1 MPLEP
6 HTASD
11 LRDLARILRG
21 MSQTVD
27 NGLLVV
33 GDRLTS
39 AVDVIGT
46 LTRRFESL
54 PGELE
59 TEALRAASNSLDE
72 VSKHIPAMADAL
84 VNEKTTLSR
93 LTSHNQLVGAS
104 IAQLKKTV
112 SVISVLAMN
121 AQIETAHINM
131 VGEDFAAFAKEI
143 VRLSKKAEATI
154 EDYIG
159 EHAKLAGL
167 LAEAGQAHE
176 RFLSTQDETLNVA
189 GQKLAESL
197 RTIETRRR
205 RAADVAAEIGTTS
218 KNIGDEIGAVVMALQ
233 IGDITRQ
240 RLEHVVDT
248 LEACASIGAPGGD
261 RGEVPPWAQGLADG
275 QRNGLV
281 AVILRMESAQL
292 EHAAKEFDV
301 KLRKVIG
308 SVHQLGAEASG
319 IVRLGGATFG
329 SEEYRNRN
337 FLEDLD
343 ESLRRAN
350 GLISQCEAA
359 RRNVD
364 AVIATLAASLDGLL
378 ARISSVKDVETEMRL
393 VGLNTA
399 LKCGRLGAQGRT
411 LSVISHE
418 LRAYANQT
426 VEDADRLT
434 SSLQEISELA
444 EQFKRDR
451 QEWSGGRLSNMKQ
464 RLAAS
469 CDPFRTCGAR
479 VGQALDAL
487 STQGSSVSRTLDE
500 TASGLKW
507 HAEITQA
514 LKSASS
520 RLGSM
525 AAGLPGETL
534 DEDDLAKRLESFS
547 QGRYTMASER
557 GIHGQFAIKTDGE
570 EPTGTPADNAPASLE
585 DILF

>member
-1 MPLEP
+1 MALES
-6 HTASD
+6 HAASE
-11 LRDLARILRG
+11 LRDLARIVRG
-21 MSQTVD
+21 MSHTVD

-39 AVDVIGT
+39 AVDVLGA
-46 LTRRFESL
+46 LTERFESL
-54 PGELE
+54 PAELE
-59 TEALRAASNSLDE
+59 TDTLRAASGSLDE
-72 VSKHIPAMADAL
+72 VSKQIPAMANAL
-84 VNEKTTLSR
+84 VQEKTTLSR
-93 LTSHNQLVGAS
+93 LAGHNQLVGAS

-131 VGEDFAAFAKEI
+131 AGEDFAAFAKEI

-154 EDYIG
+154 EDYIR

-205 RAADVAAEIGTTS
+205 RAADVATEIGTTS
-218 KNIGDEIGAVVMALQ
+218 KNIGEEIGAVVMALQ

-240 RLEHVVDT
+240 RLEHVVET
-248 LEACASIGAPGGD
+248 LDACTSLGEPGGE
-261 RGEVPPWAQGLADG
+261 GQEVPLWAEGLAAE

-308 SVHQLGAEASG
+308 SLHQLGAEASG
-319 IVRLGGATFG
+319 IVRLGSATFG
-329 SEEYRNRN
+329 SEEYGNRS

-364 AVIATLAASLDGLL
+364 AAIATLAASLDGLL
-378 ARISSVKDVETEMRL
+378 ARITSVKDVETEMRL

-399 LKCGRLGAQGRT
+399 LKCGRLGLQGRT

-434 SSLQEISELA
+434 SSLTEISKVA
-444 EQFKRDR
+444 EQFKQDR
-451 QEWSGGRLSNMKQ
+451 QEWSGGRLSEMKQ

-469 CDPFRTCGAR
+469 CDPFRACGAR
-479 VGQALDAL
+479 VGQALDVL
-487 STQGSSVSRTLDE
+487 STQGSGVSRTLDE
-500 TASGLKW
+500 TASGLRW
-507 HAEITQA
+507 HADVTQA
-514 LKSASS
+514 LKSACG
-520 RLGSM
+520 RLGAM

-534 DEDDLAKRLESFS
+534 EEDDLARRLESFS
-547 QGRYTMASER
+547 KGRYTMASER
-557 GIHGQFAIKTDGE
+557 GIHGQFAAKTEDDAADAA
-570 EPTGTPADNAPASLE
+570 PAESAPASLE

>member
-6 HTASD
+6 HAASD

-33 GDRLTS
+33 GDRLTG
-39 AVDVIGT
+39 AVDVLGT

-59 TEALRAASNSLDE
+59 TDALHAASNSLGE
-72 VSKHIPAMADAL
+72 VSKHIPAMAEAL

-93 LTSHNQLVGAS
+93 LVGHNQLVGAS

-121 AQIETAHINM
+121 AQIETAHINLA
-131 VGEDFAAFAKEI
+131 GEDFVAFAKEI

-154 EDYIG
+154 EDYIC

-167 LAEAGQAHE
+167 LAEASQAHE

-197 RTIETRRR
+197 QTIETRRR
-205 RAADVAAEIGTTS
+205 RAADVATEIGTTS

-240 RLEHVVDT
+240 RLEHVVET
-248 LEACASIGAPGGD
+248 LEACASIGEPGAD
-261 RGEVPPWAQGLADG
+261 RDDVPPWAQGLADG

-308 SVHQLGAEASG
+308 SLRQLGAEASG

-329 SEEYRNRN
+329 SEEYGNRS
-337 FLEDLD
+337 FLEDLE

-399 LKCGRLGAQGRT
+399 LKCGRLGSQGRT

-434 SSLQEISELA
+434 SSLREISELA

-451 QEWSGGRLSNMKQ
+451 QEWSGGRLSEMKQ

-469 CDPFRTCGAR
+469 CDPFRACGAR

-487 STQGSSVSRTLDE
+487 SIQGSSVGQTLDE
-500 TASGLKW
+500 TAFGLKW

-514 LKSASS
+514 LTSACS
-520 RLGSM
+520 RLGAM

-534 DEDDLAKRLESFS
+534 DEADLATRLESFS
-547 QGRYTMASER
+547 KGRYTMASER
-557 GIHGQFAIKTDGE
+557 GIHGQFAAKTEDDAPAAA
-570 EPTGTPADNAPASLE
+570 PTDSVSASLE

>member
-1 MPLEP
+1 MALESR
-6 HTASD
+6 TVSE
-11 LRDLARILRG
+11 LRDVARVVRA

-33 GDRLTS
+33 GDRLSS
-39 AVDVIGT
+39 AVDVLGA

-54 PGELE
+54 PEELE
-59 TEALRAASNSLDE
+59 TDALRAASTSLEE

-84 VNEKTTLSR
+84 VQEKTTLSR
-93 LTSHNQLVGAS
+93 LSGHNQVVGAS
-104 IAQLKKTV
+104 VAQLKKTV

-121 AQIETAHINM
+121 AQIESAHINM
-131 VGEDFAAFAKEI
+131 ASEDFAAFAKEI

-176 RFLSTQDETLNVA
+176 RFLSTQDETMNVA

-218 KNIGDEIGAVVMALQ
+218 KNIGDEIGAVVMGLQ
-233 IGDITRQ
+233 IGDTTRQ

-248 LEACASIGAPGGD
+248 LEACASIGEPGGS
-261 RGEVPPWAQGLADG
+261 GEKVPPWAQGLAKG
-275 QRNGLV
+275 QHNGLV

-301 KLRKVIG
+301 KLRKVVG
-308 SVHQLGAEASG
+308 SLHQLDAEASG
-319 IVRLGGATFG
+319 IVRLGGTTFG
-329 SEEYRNRN
+329 SEEYGNRS
-337 FLEDLD
+337 FLEDLE

-378 ARISSVKDVETEMRL
+378 ARITSVKDVETEMRL

-399 LKCGRLGAQGRT
+399 LKCGRLGSQGRT

-426 VEDADRLT
+426 VEDADKLT
-434 SSLQEISELA
+434 SSLKEISKVA

-451 QEWSGGRLSNMKQ
+451 QEWSGGRLSDMKQ

-469 CDPFRTCGAR
+469 CDPFLACGAR

-487 STQGSSVSRTLDE
+487 STQGRGVGQTLDE
-500 TASGLKW
+500 TASDLRW
-507 HAEITQA
+507 HTDITQA
-514 LKSASS
+514 LKSACG
-520 RLGSM
+520 RLSLI
-525 AAGLPGETL
+525 AANLPGAAL
-534 DEDDLAKRLESFS
+534 DEDDLARRLESFS

-557 GIHGQFAIKTDGE
+557 GIHGQFATKAEGDASAAS
-570 EPTGTPADNAPASLE
+570 PADSSPASLE